1 MMSDNR
7 QIQRGNL
14 MSASQS
20 TATPASTRRSSS
32 IWRHWP
38 VAIGLLGAAFAA
50 IAGANRET
58 VVISLLVALLCYLA
72 AAALGVKWV
81 AWAAIPVAS
90 ALVAAGALIGI
101 EPWFVLGGVCD
112 CSCDRRSGG
121 SGVPDGSGRTVPG
134 TGGVRGN
141 RADRARALTCGRRRS
156 CITDSDGACRLG
168 RHSLPAQCCGIPLAC
183 RGLHRLRCAPWS
195 SRHRSCGWC
204 ALSWSKGAATGL
216 KVEQQLDSDW
226 PSRWSAASCIVG
238 YQAYSNLSATLE
250 RTTR

>member
-1 MMSDNR
+1 
-7 QIQRGNL
+7 

-90 ALVAAGALIGI
+90 ALVVAGALIGI
-101 EPWFVLGGVCD
+101 EPWFVLGGVAIALVIV
-112 CSCDRRSGG
+112 GL
-121 SGVPDGSGRTVPG
+121 V
-134 TGGVRGN
+134 
-141 RADRARALTCGRRRS
+141 ARASRTALAAQSLALVAYGGIALIGLVLSPAVGAVLASLTLMAHAVWDVIHYRRNAVVSRS
-156 CITDSDGACRLG
+156 LAEACIAFDVLLG
-168 RHSLPAQCCGIPLAC
+168 LTAIVLA
-183 RGLHRLRCAPWS
+183 
-195 SRHRSCGWC
+195 
-204 ALSWSKGAATGL
+204 
-216 KVEQQLDSDW
+216 
-226 PSRWSAASCIVG
+226 AASG
-238 YQAYSNLSATLE
+238 
-250 RTTR
+250 